1 MRMTPSWQHVMD
13 LAEGSDPEMRATAVK
28 SLRRLAVYLDQ
39 QIECGSDRLEI
50 TPGFDVER

>member
-1 MRMTPSWQHVMD
+1 MD